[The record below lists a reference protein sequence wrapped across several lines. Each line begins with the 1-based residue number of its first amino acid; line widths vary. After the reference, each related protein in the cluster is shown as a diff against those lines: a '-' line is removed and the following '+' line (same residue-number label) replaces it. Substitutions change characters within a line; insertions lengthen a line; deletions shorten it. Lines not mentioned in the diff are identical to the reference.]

1 MTANKVYVY
10 ILAAVGTLG
19 ASVLRIVQ
27 NLIMIEPATGFFRD
41 GYETA
46 NILIIAAVFAIVAVS
61 ALFGRICKDKPQK
74 VPPKTRPFAAVHYL
88 LAVSIIL
95 EAFLTEVSAA
105 TPAWQ
110 VVMHIILA
118 TLAALVLIIGG
129 TFTLLRLP
137 DRPMMYI
144 SLALLW
150 MMKLIIIFANYTS
163 LSTITENIFELGA
176 ICGILIYFLTWAKL
190 MAGVTTD
197 KVLGKILG
205 VSVLSFMLCG
215 TYALPQFFL
224 LISGNAAL
232 IHSKNA
238 TFITALVVMIF
249 IGYYIYLCYK
259 KEKKVL
265 LIKEERETAEE

>member
-1 MTANKVYVY
+1 MTSNKMYVY

-19 ASVLRIVQ
+19 AIPLRIVQ
-27 NLIMIEPATGFFRD
+27 NLIMIEPVTGFFRD
-41 GYETA
+41 GYDTA

-61 ALFGRICKDKPQK
+61 TLFGRICRDVPQK
-74 VPPKTRPFAAVHYL
+74 MPQKTRPFAVVQYA
-88 LAVSIIL
+88 LAISIMF
-95 EAFLTEVSAA
+95 EAFLTEVSTS

-110 VVMHIILA
+110 IIVHIILA
-118 TLAALVLIIGG
+118 TLAAVVLFLGG

-137 DRPMMYI
+137 ERPMMYI

-190 MAGVTTD
+190 MAGVSTD
-197 KVLGKILG
+197 KVLAKFLSL
-205 VSVLSFMLCG
+205 SVLSFMLCG
-215 TYALPQFFL
+215 IYALPQLFL

-232 IHSKNA
+232 IHSKNV
-238 TFITALVVMIF
+238 TFITALVVMVF

-259 KEKKVL
+259 KDRT
-265 LIKEERETAEE
+265 EERETAEE